1 MPQTPQVV
9 GHLRELP
16 HGAHQ
21 AHMRAIGHCVVKCG
35 MVLQEEVKKRFVVE
49 VVREA
54 PLRVVPPVL
63 DGGLQML
70 DLTAREEERDVLLI
84 GLIVLEE

>member
-1 MPQTPQVV
+1 
-9 GHLRELP
+9 
-16 HGAHQ
+16 
-21 AHMRAIGHCVVKCG
+21 